1 MSRNSEVADTAL
13 LACPIFFGMLAEA
26 AHCAPSDAV
35 EHWYATP
42 TEHRLDA
49 FLDEYATPEERD
61 E

>member
-1 MSRNSEVADTAL
+1 VADTAL
-13 LACPIFFGMLAEA
+13 LACPIFFGMLAVA
-26 AHCAPSDAV
+26 ALCAPSDAV